1 MAVKYQQEFSLG
13 DLNLR
18 LMPLVKLV
26 VLTACI
32 EHCGN
37 HLAIICV
44 CVWVD
49 RGDVLF
55 MGNQNITDL

>member
-49 RGDVLF
+49 RGGCSVY
-55 MGNQNITDL
+55 G